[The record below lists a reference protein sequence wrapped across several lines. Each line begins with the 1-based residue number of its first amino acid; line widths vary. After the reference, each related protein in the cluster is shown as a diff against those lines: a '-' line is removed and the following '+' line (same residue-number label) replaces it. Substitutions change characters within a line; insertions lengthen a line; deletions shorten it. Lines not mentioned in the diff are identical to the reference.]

1 MRPNRRLQKSVLAF
15 YVAAQCAACTGWRV
29 EALAP
34 LEVIARD
41 HPKQLR
47 IRQING
53 RREVLYRPEV
63 HGDTLWG
70 TRDPVTRKLDRGIAL
85 AAVTS
90 VATLHTKT
98 AETVALG
105 LGVGAVAAVLIALAT
120 WDGPFGGCCQ

>member
-1 MRPNRRLQKSVLAF
+1 MIPNRWLQKSVLAF
-15 YVAAQCAACTGWRV
+15 YVAAQCAACTGWRL

-34 LEVIARD
+34 SEVIARD

-47 IRQING
+47 IQQISG

-70 TRDPVTRKLDRGIAL
+70 TRHPDVRPRDRGIAL
-85 AAVTS
+85 ADVTS
-90 VATLHTKT
+90 VATLHVKT

-105 LGVGAVAAVLIALAT
+105 LGFGAVAAGIIALAT
-120 WDGPFGGCCQ
+120 WGGPFGGCCQ